1 MSGIELRS
9 FVCGKKGDSGA
20 EGEVLHLLPRAHR
33 EATSRRF
40 PGSSGIRPREPPD
53 VPMRQV
59 GHIDSLDMMK
69 QIVPATKKNSH
80 DCSTSRR
87 ATNLYKL

>member
-9 FVCGKKGDSGA
+9 FVCDKKGDSGA

-40 PGSSGIRPREPPD
+40 PGPLRVTEPPGGFLGSSGIRPREPPD
-53 VPMRQV
+53 VPVRQV
-59 GHIDSLDMMK
+59 GHTDSLDMMK
-69 QIVPATKKNSH
+69 QIVPAKKKKQS
-80 DCSTSRR
+80 
-87 ATNLYKL
+87 